1 MELSDCSWS
10 VDIAEITVHAKY
22 FCLGLIN
29 NNLAFRRSRQ
39 AGENPA
45 YRKENSQSTI

>member
-10 VDIAEITVHAKY
+10 VNIAEITVHAKY
-22 FCLGLIN
+22 FGLALIN
-29 NNLAFRRSRQ
+29 NHLAFRRSSQ

-45 YRKENSQSTI
+45 TLLYR